1 MSRVRINHSIAGER
15 WSCVAG
21 ELIDES
27 DPRYAEVLPLTR
39 GIVADL
45 IDDAPRVETAV
56 RTAPENASVARGK
69 RR

>member
-1 MSRVRINHSIAGER
+1 MARIRINHSVAGER
-15 WSCVAG
+15 FSCVAG

-27 DPRYAEVLPLTR
+27 DPRYADALPLTR

-45 IDDAPRVETAV
+45 IDDAPRAETAV
-56 RTAPENASVARGK
+56 RNAPENASVARGK